1 MYLSY
6 DMYTKEFGGIA
17 SKEHFQ
23 VLEAN
28 TESLFDART
37 RMYYQKHSIDEDTN
51 GWRVLMFR
59 KAMTAQINYLFAN
72 DVDNADELVN
82 KDIKSVSIDGTTVT
96 NNSSVNDTNSNGIS
110 NLALEYLVQTGLLFR
125 GVSLC

>member
-6 DMYTKEFGGIA
+6 DLYSKEMGGIA
-17 SKEHFQ
+17 SEDKFKA
-23 VLEAN
+23 LEAN
-28 TESLFDART
+28 TESMFDART

-51 GWRVLMFR
+51 SWRVLMFR

-125 GVSLC
+125 GVGLC

>member
-1 MYLSY
+1 
-6 DMYTKEFGGIA
+6 
-17 SKEHFQ
+17 
-23 VLEAN
+23 
-28 TESLFDART
+28 
-37 RMYYQKHSIDEDTN
+37 
-51 GWRVLMFR
+51 MFR

-110 NLALEYLVQTGLLFR
+110 NLALEYLVQTGLLFIYW
-125 GVSLC
+125 LCLILYAHIQTFFCII

>member
-6 DMYTKEFGGIA
+6 DLYSKELGGIA
-17 SKEHFQ
+17 SEDKFKA
-23 VLEAN
+23 LEAN
-28 TESLFDART
+28 TESMFDART
-37 RMYYQKHSIDEDTN
+37 RMYYQRHSIDEDTN
-51 GWRVLMFR
+51 SWRVLMFR

-125 GVSLC
+125 GVGLC

>member
-1 MYLSY
+1 MYLTF
-6 DMYTKEFGGIA
+6 DLYTNELGGIA
-17 SKEHFQ
+17 TRDKFE

-37 RMYYQKHSIDEDTN
+37 RMYYQKHNINEDTDS
-51 GWRVLMFR
+51 WRVLMFR

-72 DVDNADELVN
+72 DVTNADELTG

-96 NNSSVNDTNSNGIS
+96 SSSSLSDTNTNGIS

-125 GVSLC
+125 GVGIC

>member
-6 DMYTKEFGGIA
+6 DLYSKELGGIA
-17 SKEHFQ
+17 SEDKFKA
-23 VLEAN
+23 LEAN
-28 TESLFDART
+28 TESMFDART

-51 GWRVLMFR
+51 SWRVLMFR

-125 GVSLC
+125 GVGLC

>member
-6 DMYTKEFGGIA
+6 DLYSKELGGIA
-17 SKEHFQ
+17 SEDKFKA
-23 VLEAN
+23 LEAN
-28 TESLFDART
+28 TESMFDART

-59 KAMTAQINYLFAN
+59 KAMTEQINYLFAN
-72 DVDNADELVN
+72 DVANADELVN
-82 KDIKSVSIDGTTVT
+82 KDIKSISIDGTTVT

-125 GVSLC
+125 GVGLC

>member
-1 MYLSY
+1 MYLTFDLY
-6 DMYTKEFGGIA
+6 ANELGGIA
-17 SKEHFQ
+17 TKDKFEI
-23 VLEAN
+23 LEAN
-28 TESLFDART
+28 TESLFDVRT
-37 RMYYQKHSIDEDTN
+37 RTYYQKHNIDEDTD

-72 DVDNADELVN
+72 DVTNADELAG

-96 NNSSVNDTNSNGIS
+96 SSSSLSDTNTNGIS

-125 GVSLC
+125 GVGIC

>member
-6 DMYTKEFGGIA
+6 DLYSKELGGIA
-17 SKEHFQ
+17 SEDKFKA
-23 VLEAN
+23 LEAN
-28 TESLFDART
+28 TESMFDART
-37 RMYYQKHSIDEDTN
+37 RMYYQKHSINEDTN
-51 GWRVLMFR
+51 SWRVLMFR

-82 KDIKSVSIDGTTVT
+82 KDIKSVPIDGTTVT

-125 GVSLC
+125 GVGLC

>member
-6 DMYTKEFGGIA
+6 DLYSKELGGIA
-17 SKEHFQ
+17 SEDKFKA
-23 VLEAN
+23 LEAN
-28 TESLFDART
+28 TESMFDART
-37 RMYYQKHSIDEDTN
+37 RMYYQKHSINEDTN
-51 GWRVLMFR
+51 SWRVLMFR

-125 GVSLC
+125 GVGLC